1 VAYTDEIQDT
11 VIREKLRLFV
21 TQVAEMI
28 GDNDEAADVHNRTPD
43 KLEYQDGFEFVAPCY
58 LSFYWSSGTG
68 TPLHDKLVE
77 CLLDAQEYEWAQQY
91 PARKPLRD
99 ILALGE
105 DSEFRS
111 EAEEW
116 ELAAF
121 EDEAIYIRVE
131 AIRDHGDIRI
141 RSCFMNEINAPYGD
155 EFERDMPEAEFLALE
170 GDELE
175 ALAKEVAEAPYSAT
189 LESGK

>member
-28 GDNDEAADVHNRTPD
+28 GDNDEAADVYQRTPD
-43 KLEYQDGFEFVAPCY
+43 KLEYQDGFEFVAPCH
-58 LSFYWSSGTG
+58 LGFYWSSGTG
-68 TPLHDKLVE
+68 TPLHDKLIE
-77 CLLDAQEYEWAQQY
+77 QLLDAQEYEWAQQF
-91 PARKPLRD
+91 PGRKSLRD
-99 ILALGE
+99 ILALDE

-121 EDEAIYIRVE
+121 EDETIYIRVE

-175 ALAKEVAEAPYSAT
+175 ALAKEVAEAPYNVT
-189 LESGK
+189 GDDL

>member
-1 VAYTDEIQDT
+1 VAYTDEIQDA
-11 VIREKLRLFV
+11 VVHEKLRLFV

-58 LSFYWSSGTG
+58 LNFYWSSGSG
-68 TPLHDKLVE
+68 TSLHDKLIE
-77 CLLDAQEYEWAQQY
+77 RLMDSQGEEWARTY
-91 PARKPLRD
+91 PNRKSLND
-99 ILALGE
+99 IMCGDEGE
-105 DSEFRS
+105 EFRS

-116 ELAAF
+116 EIAAL

-131 AIRDHGDIRI
+131 AIRDHGDIKF
-141 RSCFMNEINAPYGD
+141 RSCFMNEINAPYGK

-175 ALAKEVAEAPYSAT
+175 AFAKEVAEAPYNVT
-189 LESGK
+189 GDDL

>member
-1 VAYTDEIQDT
+1 VAYTDEIQDS
-11 VIREKLRLFV
+11 VVREKLRLFV

-28 GDNDEAADVHNRTPD
+28 GDNDEAADVRDRTPD

-58 LSFYWSSGTG
+58 LGFYWSSGTG
-68 TPLHDKLVE
+68 TPLHDKLIE
-77 CLLDAQEYEWAQQY
+77 RLLDAQEYEWAQQF
-91 PARKPLRD
+91 PARKSLRD
-99 ILALGE
+99 ILALDD

-121 EDEAIYIRVE
+121 EDEVIYIRVE
-131 AIRDHGDIRI
+131 AIRDSGDIKF
-141 RSCFMNEINAPYGD
+141 RSCFMNEINAPFGD

-175 ALAKEVAEAPYSAT
+175 TFAKEVAEAPYSAT
-189 LESGK
+189 LDGK